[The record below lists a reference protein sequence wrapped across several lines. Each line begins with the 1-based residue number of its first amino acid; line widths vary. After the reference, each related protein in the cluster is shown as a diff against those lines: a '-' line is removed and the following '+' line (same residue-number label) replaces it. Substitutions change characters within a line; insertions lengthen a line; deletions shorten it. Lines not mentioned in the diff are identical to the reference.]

1 MTVSPVLLVAA
12 SSGYPAQLWPPRPW
26 WHRNERF
33 WITLRTADAA
43 ARAADPRPSHSRSA
57 FHRAA
62 ALTRTTLTALRVF
75 TRYRP
80 VMVVVTETRKTSFLF
95 FARLFGV
102 PTLAVEVHDWV
113 TTATRTALLCRP
125 TTARP
130 GLGARRMSAADTAAP
145 QRSLRRPRR
154 GARRRI
160 GRCQPA

>member
-75 TRYRP
+75 TP
-80 VMVVVTETRKTSFLF
+80 
-95 FARLFGV
+95 RLFGV